1 MRRAVLCLITG
12 IAFALPAQA
21 GPEKSW
27 TLDQETIDRLLTEQ
41 AAQEAKEQ
49 GLDGDREAAAGYRLP
64 GAPYLPKDRYG
75 DYLPQFT
82 IGPQFEKFEGDYD
95 YAGDCD
101 RSGRTRN
108 SCYLRM
114 FRIRQGDFYATDD
127 LFWRQTI
134 PLEE

>member
-1 MRRAVLCLITG
+1 MRRAVLCLIAG

-21 GPEKSW
+21 GPEQSW
-27 TLDQETIDRLLTEQ
+27 TLDQETIDRLLAEQ

-49 GLDGDREAAAGYRLP
+49 GLDGERAADYRRL
-64 GAPYLPKDRYG
+64 GAPLLPKERYG

-95 YAGDCD
+95 TAGDCD

-134 PLEE
+134 PLQ